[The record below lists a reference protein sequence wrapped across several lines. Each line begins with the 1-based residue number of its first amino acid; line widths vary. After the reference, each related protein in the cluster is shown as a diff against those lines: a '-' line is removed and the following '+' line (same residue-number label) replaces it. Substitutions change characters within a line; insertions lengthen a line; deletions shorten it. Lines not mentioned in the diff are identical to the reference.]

1 LKGKREE
8 RRKKKKGGH
17 RRYSFNRAHIINKR
31 KERREQGPDIKSTRN
46 LHPAYISDEIKRPPI
61 GTEHRR
67 L

>member
-31 KERREQGPDIKSTRN
+31 KKGERRSRNTEVVKALETSGTKDRQEGPDTK
-46 LHPAYISDEIKRPPI
+46 D
-61 GTEHRR
+61 
-67 L
+67 